1 MGKNYQNKM
10 MTTDTGHENGQE
22 VKIKRLFHFPDIKG
36 ISVSVEAEN
45 YDEALELATKKAEEK
60 LKNQ

>member
-36 ISVSVEAEN
+36 ISVSVEAED
-45 YDEALELATKKAEEK
+45 YDEALGLAIKKAEEK

>member
-22 VKIKRLFHFPDIKG
+22 VKVKNLFHFPDIKG